1 VVPGGYPEPL
11 SAHPRALLGFAPNT
25 RGTRRTRRTSRR
37 LPPWQGT
44 LPGLRAASVRASLTT
59 ALDLCR
65 GLLAY
70 SAPGAPVSVPHA
82 ALAELIDLATV
93 TGAGTQANESTLETV
108 AAEPEPL
115 QTLHDVGA
123 LGLRYNRAKPT
134 IREWFRDGLFG
145 PPEERRFRGR
155 EYVATDDAVRDFE
168 RRTGLRPVAG
178 QPVLLDPDAATV
190 TSDSTRT
197 ASLRPSAPPPK
208 KKRKTDHRSPAAM
221 KILAA
226 QGGSSRRQYG

>member
-1 VVPGGYPEPL
+1 VG
-11 SAHPRALLGFAPNT
+11 
-25 RGTRRTRRTSRR
+25 
-37 LPPWQGT
+37 
-44 LPGLRAASVRASLTT
+44 ASLTT

-93 TGAGTQANESTLETV
+93 TGAGTRESTLETV

-145 PPEERRFRGR
+145 PPEERRFRGK

-178 QPVLLDPDAATV
+178 HPVLLDPDAATE
-190 TSDSTRT
+190 TNDSTPT
-197 ASLRPSAPPPK
+197 SSFRPSAPPPK
-208 KKRKTDHRSPAAM
+208 KKRKTDHRSPAAL

>member
-11 SAHPRALLGFAPNT
+11 SAHPRALLGFVPNT

-93 TGAGTQANESTLETV
+93 TGAGTRTSESTLETV
-108 AAEPEPL
+108 TAETEPL
-115 QTLHDVGA
+115 QKLHDVGA
-123 LGLRYNRAKPT
+123 LGRRYNRAKPT

-145 PPEERRFRGR
+145 PPEERRFRGK

-168 RRTGLRPVAG
+168 RRTGLRPVEG
-178 QPVLLDPDAATV
+178 QPVLLDSDAATM
-190 TSDSTRT
+190 TSESIPT
-197 ASLRPSAPPPK
+197 ASLPPSAPPRK
-208 KKRKTDHRSPAAM
+208 KKRETDHRSPAAM

>member
-1 VVPGGYPEPL
+1 M
-11 SAHPRALLGFAPNT
+11 S
-25 RGTRRTRRTSRR
+25 
-37 LPPWQGT
+37 
-44 LPGLRAASVRASLTT
+44 ASLTT

-82 ALAELIDLATV
+82 ALAELIDLASV
-93 TGAGTQANESTLETV
+93 TGS
-108 AAEPEPL
+108 AARGGDSPLQTAAAVPEPL
-115 QTLHDVGA
+115 QSLHDVAA
-123 LGLRYNRAKPT
+123 LGQRYNRAKPT
-134 IREWFRDGLFG
+134 IREWFREGLFG
-145 PPEERRFRGR
+145 PPEERRFRGK

-178 QPVLLDPDAATV
+178 QPLLLDPDAATV
-190 TSDSTRT
+190 TSDSART
-197 ASLRPSAPPPK
+197 ASIPLSGPPPK

-226 QGGSSRRQYG
+226 QGGSSRRQYA